1 MRQEH
6 GIVERQ
12 QRGMNRT
19 EREEEGGREGEG
31 EACLRLLTAESRKP
45 SCCKAPDACQG
56 VSGILRTERGHAAN
70 PPLRR
75 HVEAHRV
82 HMLPRQEK
90 RLECVVDRAKLFVL
104 FDQLGHLALER
115 LDQRAVVVAAPVP
128 VAGGRGQDAATTHT
142 STHASPTQR
151 YTQIRRD
158 DRIPHP
164 DTDTHISHMD
174 RVIKAN
180 HSNRY
185 ATGTPTD
192 RYKFAASPVLL
203 PYQVDHS
210 HVLRRYAHACG
221 HDNMR
226 SWWA

>member
-75 HVEAHRV
+75 HVGAHRV
-82 HMLPRQEK
+82 HMLPTQE
-90 RLECVVDRAKLFVL
+90 RLKCVVDHAKLFVL
-104 FDQLGHLALER
+104 FDQLGHIALER
-115 LDQRAVVVAAPVP
+115 LGQRAVVVAAPGPGDRWQGVGDSMQRP
-128 VAGGRGQDAATTHT
+128 RIRARMHAQPRPRGT
-142 STHASPTQR
+142 
-151 YTQIRRD
+151 
-158 DRIPHP
+158 
-164 DTDTHISHMD
+164 
-174 RVIKAN
+174 
-180 HSNRY
+180 
-185 ATGTPTD
+185 
-192 RYKFAASPVLL
+192 
-203 PYQVDHS
+203 
-210 HVLRRYAHACG
+210 RRYAHKRPQ
-221 HDNMR
+221 HHP
-226 SWWA
+226 